1 MAIWPSWVSAIGQDR
16 RTVSL
21 ISARQTARSVV
32 GADGAAMMVPGKV
45 MTGRTITDGV
55 ARERPLVT

>member
-1 MAIWPSWVSAIGQDR
+1 MAIWPSWVSAIGQAS

-21 ISARQTARSVV
+21 ASTRQTARSVV

-45 MTGRTITDGV
+45 MTERTIADGM
-55 ARERPLVT
+55 AGERLF